1 MSIYK
6 TGIKE
11 IAYQRGCSV
20 TFMAKPDHTWVGSS
34 CHIHSSLW
42 QDGKAAFA
50 GESDVFKHYLA
61 GQIACATELAIFYA
75 PTINSYKRFA
85 AGSWA
90 PTTLA
95 WGYDNRTCGFRVV
108 GKGSALRAETRIPGA
123 DANPY
128 LAFAALLAA
137 GLYGIEQKLEL
148 GPPLEGNA
156 YDVRRSALPARAARR
171 VAALEQ
177 GTLARKLLGDEVID
191 HYLNYATHGA
201 GALRQ
206 GRHGLRAGEDVRA
219 RVKPVVGITTY
230 VEPARWGAWELEA
243 ALIPYAYVQ
252 AVERAGGRALLVPPS
267 DDAVE
272 ETLDAL
278 DGLLFSGGN
287 DLDPETYGAAA
298 HPETNGLRP
307 ERDRGELA
315 LLEAALARDM
325 PVLAVCRGF
334 QVLNVAR
341 GGDLVQHLPE
351 VVGDA
356 KHREVAGVFSEHAVR
371 IEDDSKLGGVL
382 GESAPVKS
390 HHHQGV
396 GTVGEGLREVAWAD
410 DGTVEGLEDPDRRF
424 AVGVLWHPEAGDDM
438 KLFEALVAE
447 ARAYRKEH
455 R

>member
-1 MSIYK
+1 VS
-6 TGIKE
+6 
-11 IAYQRGCSV
+11 
-20 TFMAKPDHTWVGSS
+20 
-34 CHIHSSLW
+34 
-42 QDGKAAFA
+42 
-50 GESDVFKHYLA
+50 
-61 GQIACATELAIFYA
+61 
-75 PTINSYKRFA
+75 
-85 AGSWA
+85 
-90 PTTLA
+90 
-95 WGYDNRTCGFRVV
+95 
-108 GKGSALRAETRIPGA
+108 
-123 DANPY
+123 
-128 LAFAALLAA
+128 
-137 GLYGIEQKLEL
+137 
-148 GPPLEGNA
+148 
-156 YDVRRSALPARAARR
+156 
-171 VAALEQ
+171 
-177 GTLARKLLGDEVID
+177 
-191 HYLNYATHGA
+191 
-201 GALRQ
+201 
-206 GRHGLRAGEDVRA
+206 
-219 RVKPVVGITTY
+219 KPVVGITTY

-252 AVERAGGRALLVPPS
+252 AVERAGARALLVPPS
-267 DDAVE
+267 EDAVE

-287 DLDPETYGAAA
+287 DVDPETYGAAA

-356 KHREVAGVFSEHAVR
+356 KHREVTGVFSEHSVR
-371 IEDDSKLGGVL
+371 IEDGSKLGALL
-382 GESAPVKS
+382 GERAPVKS

-396 GTVGEGLREVAWAD
+396 GTVGQGLREVAWAD

-447 ARAYRKEH
+447 ARAYGEER